1 MFFEKRVELSA
12 YAAQKAAIA
21 LVLLANQL
29 KDRDPN
35 AGLVLLTVA
44 GALRPG
50 RTVKIGKP
58 LPMKPGQL
66 TEGLEHLLPASGEVP
81 PV

>member
-1 MFFEKRVELSA
+1 MFFQKRVELSA

-21 LVLLANQL
+21 LALIANQL

-35 AGLVLLTVA
+35 AGLVLLSVA

-50 RTVKIGKP
+50 QTIKIGKP
-58 LPMKPGQL
+58 LPIKPGEL
-66 TEGLEHLLPASGEVP
+66 IEGLEHLVPTSGEVP